1 MLRVRFE
8 RGRVCVC
15 VREREYET
23 MSITGGPGRGPLTD
37 FAPPYVGGT
46 LARSN
51 DGSAGDDE
59 APDRRCLESSSS
71 SSLLAE
77 VDTTLLTCT
86 VA

>member
-1 MLRVRFE
+1 M
-8 RGRVCVC
+8 C
-15 VREREYET
+15 VREGEFET

-71 SSLLAE
+71 
-77 VDTTLLTCT
+77 
-86 VA
+86 VALGVHLSVHCVSFE